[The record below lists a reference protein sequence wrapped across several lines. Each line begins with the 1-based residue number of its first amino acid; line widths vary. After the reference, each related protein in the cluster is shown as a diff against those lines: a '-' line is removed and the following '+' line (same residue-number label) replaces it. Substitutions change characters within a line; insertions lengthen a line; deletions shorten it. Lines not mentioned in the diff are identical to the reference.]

1 MIEIDTTLLSIL
13 FALFGAFYSLLLIA
27 VLRVRR
33 RRKVPEGVSTAST
46 FSLMI
51 PARNEEAVLSRTLEG
66 ILAMDYPV
74 DKFEVLVIDD
84 GSADRTSE
92 IADRVRGRN
101 SGRGSALHI
110 PEPRAGCGESE
121 ALQLAFP

>member
-51 PARNEEAVLSRTLEG
+51 PARNEEAVIAACIAS
-66 ILAMDYPV
+66 LANQP
-74 DKFEVLVIDD
+74 
-84 GSADRTSE
+84 E
-92 IADRVRGRN
+92 IAA
-101 SGRGSALHI
+101 S
-110 PEPRAGCGESE
+110 
-121 ALQLAFP
+121 